1 MGKIQGEKKNTEG
14 KNDDLEMDKVQEQVR
29 KSLKDTK
36 KSKEQ
41 SGNRPQYHTGRE
53 KGQDT
58 RIWSKINNRGLRVMQ
73 EKIYS
78 YEYKEEGIG

>member
-1 MGKIQGEKKNTEG
+1 MMIWKWIKYRNKLDNPSKTP
-14 KNDDLEMDKVQEQVR
+14 
-29 KSLKDTK
+29 K